1 MRRGLNPWLWAALAV
16 ALLACGG
23 GSDGSADGRADV
35 SDLADS
41 ADAASDVADDGPA
54 TPSRFDYGVPLSPS
68 SPWPKFRRT
77 ARQDGRAPI
86 PAAASERAPWRF
98 PTGKGIFSS
107 AVIDG
112 EGTAYIGSASGVFH
126 AIDRDG
132 VERWSVTTGEI
143 IDSAGLLDDKGRV
156 YFGSGDGRLYARDA
170 ATGAEV
176 WTYEADDPAETGAF
190 IRWFEG
196 NVALGPDGT
205 LLVPNDNWRIYA
217 IDRDAGTVRWAFT
230 MPEQT
235 WSLPA
240 VDVATGALYVGNNNL
255 LPILG
260 DNVFA
265 IDAAGGS
272 LWSASTLG
280 TIAAS
285 PLLTADGKLILG
297 GFDGYVRAFDAAD
310 GTVLWSRGLRD
321 HIYASPAELSTGVL
335 IQPGADGTIWA
346 LDPDTGAPVWSFDT
360 REPIRSSPAI
370 DGNDRIYVGSGE
382 GRLFVLEPDGRLRYA
397 MRLIAGDRNDL
408 NSSPALGPEAVVIAG
423 ESGEIFSVPYD
434 YCLRPA
440 SASDGRCTLG
450 PAEDLPSDGAF
461 VLYTT
466 HFGSPLD
473 APPERIDPHQPLA
486 FSLYVR
492 ESGDTRLALIDAAA
506 LKVTITPEVDLLV
519 DVSADRRFVSVVP
532 SSGFA
537 TDAEGTVTLSVAGD
551 YLVDPERE
559 GLVMK
564 GGSPGGSFSRSFAFK
579 LTDPIAAEP
588 LRVPAAAGD
597 GATAFDL
604 ARLAAPLPTILPS
617 YNQIGFDSLHYR
629 IGVVAETGAGV
640 LGWMVGRRF
649 DPASGTVLSDPATR
663 STFPIRIRDAAD
675 GFTTF
680 TSDGGFSLEAMGAT
694 LGFDRFW
701 LAAAHP
707 AVRPDALTATLS
719 VVADCGGIVF
729 FGPFLRNLGF
739 CSPQTDQLV
748 AFGAVE
754 VRRAA
759 EPLTGPGKRVGDV
772 VFSRTA
778 KGILASV
785 TGSQL
790 LRDAHSFGLLVVDD
804 ATGLPVPLDYG
815 PDTTTEAAS
824 DGTLAAVRVD
834 AGEVALPAA
843 LSVWLLVDA
852 WPGASGKL
860 GP

>member
-1 MRRGLNPWLWAALAV
+1 MRRSEATWRRAVWAMGLM
-16 ALLACGG
+16 ACGG
-23 GSDGSADGRADV
+23 GAGDVADGSAMSERPDV
-35 SDLADS
+35 VT
-41 ADAASDVADDGPA
+41 DAADGAMDAGSDAP
-54 TPSRFDYGVPLSPS
+54 PSYDYGVPLAPS

-77 ARQDGRAPI
+77 ARQDGRAPVV
-86 PAAASERAPWRF
+86 AGANGRAPWRF

-107 AVIDG
+107 PVIDG
-112 EGTAYIGSASGVFH
+112 EGTVYIGSASGVFH
-126 AIDRDG
+126 AIDHDG

-143 IDSAGLLDDKGRV
+143 IDSAALLDDKGRV

-170 ATGAEV
+170 KTGAEI
-176 WTYEADDPAETGAF
+176 WTFAADNPALTGAF

-196 NVALGPDGT
+196 NVAMGPDGT

-265 IDAAGGS
+265 IDGSGGA
-272 LWSASTLG
+272 LWSTSTLG

-285 PLLTADGKLILG
+285 PLLTADGKLVLG
-297 GFDGYVRAFDAAD
+297 GFDGFVRAFDVAD
-310 GTVLWSRGLRD
+310 GEVLWSRGLRD

-346 LDPDTGAPVWSFDT
+346 LDPDTGEPVWSFDT
-360 REPIRSSPAI
+360 REPIRSSAAI
-370 DGNDRIYVGSGE
+370 DGSDRIYVGSGE

-397 MRLIAGDRNDL
+397 IRLIQGDRNDL
-408 NSSPALGPEAVVIAG
+408 NSSPALGPESVVIAG
-423 ESGEIFSVPYD
+423 ESGEIFSIPYD
-434 YCLRPA
+434 YCLRA
-440 SASDGRCTLG
+440 SSASDARCTLG
-450 PAEDLPSDGAF
+450 PDEDLPADGAF

-492 ESGDTRLALIDAAA
+492 EAGDTGLALIDADA
-506 LKVTITPEVDLLV
+506 LSVVVTPPTDVLV

-532 SSGFA
+532 SARFVGDGQGA
-537 TDAEGTVTLSVAGD
+537 VTVTVSGT
-551 YLVDPERE
+551 YLVDPQRE
-559 GLVMK
+559 GLVMS
-564 GGSPGGSFSRSFAFK
+564 GGSPGGSFGRTFSFG
-579 LTDPIAAEP
+579 LTQPIADEP
-588 LRVPAAAGD
+588 LRVPAAPGA

-629 IGVVAETGAGV
+629 IGVVTETSAGV
-640 LGWMVGRRF
+640 LGWMVGRRL
-649 DPASGTVLSDPATR
+649 DPATGTVLSDPATR
-663 STFPIRIRDAAD
+663 STFPIRIRDQAD

-680 TSDGGFSLEAMGAT
+680 VSDGGFSLEAMGAT
-694 LGFDRFW
+694 LSFDRFW

-707 AVRPDALTATLS
+707 AVRPDALTGTLS

-754 VRRAA
+754 VRRAG
-759 EPLTGPGKRVGDV
+759 EPQTGPGKRVGDV
-772 VFSRTA
+772 VFSRGA
-778 KGILASV
+778 KGIVATV
-785 TGSQL
+785 ANSQL
-790 LRDAHSFGLLVVDD
+790 ARGEYSFGLLVVDD
-804 ATGLPVPLDYG
+804 ATGIPVPLDYG
-815 PDTTTEAAS
+815 PDTTTEAAA
-824 DGTLAAVRVD
+824 DGTLAAVRLD
-834 AGEVALPAA
+834 AGGAVLPDAV
-843 LSVWLLVDA
+843 SVWLLVDA
-852 WPGASGKL
+852 WPAASAKL
-860 GP
+860 GL